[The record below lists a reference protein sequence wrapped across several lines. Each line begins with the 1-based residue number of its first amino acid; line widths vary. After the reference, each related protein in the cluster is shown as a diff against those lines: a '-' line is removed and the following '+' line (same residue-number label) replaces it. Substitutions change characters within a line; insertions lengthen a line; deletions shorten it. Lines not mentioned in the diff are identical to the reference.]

1 MSAETSPAQTRG
13 AIPSE
18 LTEKVRRVRVQIG
31 RRIEHTAPP
40 LPAVWL
46 PSLKPLVENQRAAQ
60 NLAQAIGVVN
70 PRPAGLA
77 NQLIQSGKQALAR
90 ALEWQIRPQ
99 REFNRNVA
107 EALLRITETL
117 EHTGQALQQL
127 RHQLSLQRWAAEGEL
142 MRQAESVQELEQRL
156 LSLRQQLASQPA
168 ARVSPSAGDSATTPA
183 AQRTNR
189 PLLLDY
195 FQLERQ
201 FRGTEEQIRQRQS
214 FYLPFFRGCR
224 KVLDIACGRGE
235 FLELMRQAGAEARG
249 VDLDATMVARCREK
263 GLEVERADVFEFLGK
278 ISDGSLSG
286 IFSSQFVEHLEPAD
300 YTYLV
305 GQCVAKLAP
314 GGVLV
319 IETQNPECLAIFS
332 QSFFIDPTHVKP
344 IPPAQLRFLFSEQG
358 LGQITTH
365 FLSPAGAILPLLPQL
380 VSSVVEADALRS
392 YNAAVSRFN
401 ETFFGGM
408 DYAVIG
414 YRPQNTP

>member
-1 MSAETSPAQTRG
+1 MSAEPSPTQARG
-13 AIPSE
+13 VRASE
-18 LTEKVRRVRVQIG
+18 LAEKVRRVRAQIQ
-31 RRIEHTAPP
+31 RKIEHTAPP
-40 LPAVWL
+40 LPEAWL
-46 PSLKPLVENQRAAQ
+46 PSLNPLAENQRTAQ

-77 NQLIQSGKQALAR
+77 NRLIQSGKQALAR
-90 ALEWQIRPQ
+90 SLEWQIRPQ

-117 EHTGQALQQL
+117 EHTGKASQQL
-127 RHQLSLQRWAAEGEL
+127 RHQLNLQRWAAEGEL
-142 MRQAESVQELEQRL
+142 MRQADSMQQLEQRL

-168 ARVSPSAGDSATTPA
+168 TRAASDAPGTPA
-183 AQRTNR
+183 TQRSSR

-195 FQLERQ
+195 FELERQ
-201 FRGTEEQIRQRQS
+201 FRGTEDQIRQRQS
-214 FYLPFFRGCR
+214 FYLPFFRSCR

-235 FLELMRQAGAEARG
+235 FLELMREAGAEARG
-249 VDLDATMVARCREK
+249 VDLDVMMVARCHEK

-278 ISDGSLSG
+278 IADGSLDG

-300 YTYLV
+300 YTHLV

-314 GGVLV
+314 GGVLA

-344 IPPAQLRFLFSEQG
+344 IPPAQLRFLFAEQG
-358 LGQITTH
+358 LERITTH
-365 FLSPAGAILPLLPQL
+365 FLSPAGAILPLMPQL
-380 VSSVVEADALRS
+380 ASSVVEADALRS

-414 YRPQNTP
+414 YRPRTAP

>member
-1 MSAETSPAQTRG
+1 MSAETNSAPGRAASASG
-13 AIPSE
+13 LA
-18 LTEKVRRVRVQIG
+18 EKVRRVRAQIG
-31 RRIEHTAPP
+31 RKIDHTAPP
-40 LPAVWL
+40 LPEVWL
-46 PSLKPLVENQRAAQ
+46 PSLKPLAENQRTAQ
-60 NLAQAIGVVN
+60 NLAEAIGVVN

-77 NQLIQSGKQALAR
+77 NQLIQRSKRALAR
-90 ALEWQIRPQ
+90 SLEWQVRPQ

-117 EHTGQALQQL
+117 EHTGKALQRL
-127 RHQLSLQRWAAEGEL
+127 RHQLNLQRWAAEGEL
-142 MRQAESVQELEQRL
+142 VRQTESVQQLEQRL
-156 LSLRQQLASQPA
+156 LSLRQQLASQPVARA
-168 ARVSPSAGDSATTPA
+168 ASDSSGATAT
-183 AQRTNR
+183 QRSSR
-189 PLLLDY
+189 PLQLDY

-235 FLELMRQAGAEARG
+235 FLELVQEAGAEARG
-249 VDLDATMVARCREK
+249 VDLDAAMVARCREK
-263 GLEVERADVFEFLGK
+263 GLNVERADVFEFLEK
-278 ISDGSLSG
+278 IADKSLDG
-286 IFSSQFVEHLEPAD
+286 IFSSQFVEHLEPTD

-314 GGVLV
+314 GGVLA

-344 IPPAQLRFLFSEQG
+344 IAPAQLRFLFAEQG
-358 LGQITTH
+358 LERITTH

-380 VSSVVEADALRS
+380 ASSVVEADALRT
-392 YNAAVSRFN
+392 YNAAISRFN

-414 YRPQNTP
+414 YLPPSGS